1 MLYYC
6 KITKSVGIDNSEG
19 KDVICNN
26 CILNSKQCEICN
38 FFFNKNRNF
47 NYQSYVCGGEC
58 HIPTIHTE
66 SLGEIKIVITKKG
79 TYRTVSSIPYNRI
92 VKLLET
98 NDLNE
103 KAGFLVL
110 VVNNSILVR
119 AEGNCGPT

>member
-6 KITKSVGIDNSEG
+6 KITKSEGIDNSEG

-26 CILNSKQCEICN
+26 SILNSKQCEICN
-38 FFFNKNRNF
+38 FFFYKNRNF
-47 NYQSYVCGGEC
+47 NYQSYVCSGEC

-103 KAGFLVL
+103 KTGYLVL
-110 VVNNSILVR
+110 AVNNSILVR
-119 AEGNCGPT
+119 AEDNRGPT